1 MRKILTVLILLALC
15 ASVTD
20 LAAQRRGSDE
30 EYFDESGG
38 IGHRLWYGSHFSLGF
53 NSNGFSSLFQFGLAP
68 MVGFKIN
75 DIISI
80 GPRASLLYYN
90 YRVNYGGGN
99 IDKAKTTSW
108 AVGAFARV
116 RPFPTW
122 FAQLEYN
129 LENEPIFN
137 ADLSVS
143 RFERGSAYIG
153 VGYNAGTG
161 GPIAF
166 EALLMYNVNQPGN
179 SINSPL
185 DYRIGITYKY

>member
-1 MRKILTVLILLALC
+1 MRKIIAVLLLFALC

-20 LAAQRRGSDE
+20 LAAQRRNSDD
-30 EYFDESGG
+30 EYFDESGNL
-38 IGHRLWYGSHFSLGF
+38 GHRLWYGSHFSLGF
-53 NSNGFSSLFQFGLAP
+53 NSNGFTSLFQFGLAP

-80 GPRASLLYYN
+80 GPRGSVLYYN
-90 YRVNYGGGN
+90 YRFNNGGGVVE
-99 IDKAKTTSW
+99 KANTTSW
-108 AVGAFARV
+108 SIGAFTRI

-129 LENEPIFN
+129 IENEPIFN

-143 RFERGSAYIG
+143 RYERGAAYIG
-153 VGYNAGTG
+153 AGYNAGTG

-179 SINSPL
+179 SIESPL
-185 DYRIGITYKY
+185 DYRIGITYKF